1 MSEFVLP
8 EPTPVVNSPPH
19 KQSLRKCDVVIE
31 DRVIIPAWVD
41 DLESYRRWARSGGY
55 PNQGWYSFLNGQIWV
70 DLSREELFSHNLVR
84 SACTAVLGSLMHTV
98 VGGYYVNGRMLLSHS
113 GVNLSTEPDGLA
125 VSWKALESGRLR
137 LIEGKNGDY
146 VELEGAPDIVLE
158 ILSSTSVRKDTQV
171 LRDLYWRAEIAE
183 YWLVDARSEQP
194 RLDIL
199 QHGPEGYVSAPAQDG
214 WLTSR
219 VFGRAFRLV
228 KQTDP
233 LGYPKFRLEVRPT
246 TTAGPQSPEARA

>member
-1 MSEFVLP
+1 MSAFILP
-8 EPTPVVNSPPH
+8 EPTLVVNSPPQ
-19 KQSLRKCDVVIE
+19 KQSLRKCDVVID

-55 PNQGWYSFLNGQIWV
+55 SDQGWYSFLNGQIWV
-70 DLSREELFSHNLVR
+70 DLNREELFSHNLVR
-84 SACTAVLGSLMHTV
+84 SACTAVLGSLMHAV
-98 VGGYYVNGRMLLSHS
+98 VGGYYVNDRMLLSHS
-113 GVNLSTEPDGLA
+113 GANLSTEPDGLT

-137 LIEGKNGDY
+137 LLKGESGDY
-146 VELEGAPDIVLE
+146 VELEGSPDMVLE

-171 LRDLYWRAEIAE
+171 LRDLYWRAGITE
-183 YWLVDARSEQP
+183 YWLVDARSGEP

-199 QHGPEGYVSAPAQDG
+199 QYRPESYASAPAQDG

-233 LGYPKFRLEVRPT
+233 LGYPKFRLEMC
-246 TTAGPQSPEARA
+246 PEPHGDEGRA